1 MSACEIKVLYLGKN
15 RNQSLISKDVAE
27 EMAKTL
33 RGAPIVGYYKEE
45 VGDFRDHGD
54 LLPIDRDS
62 ISSACQT
69 KPYGFVSPDAKVWFQ
84 DFIETDEDGTEA
96 QRTYLMTTGYL
107 WTGQFEECK
116 SVITEGRP
124 QSMELD
130 GETLEGQWTK
140 LANEKVEFFIVN
152 DAIFSKLCILGKDVE
167 PCFEGAMV
175 TGQTTQF
182 SKNSNFG
189 ATLYTMMNE
198 LKEVLKGGQSKM
210 DTENLSPEFK
220 KKTDEEP
227 EKETPAKNNVEAND
241 DDKKKKCTKSDSQ
254 AKLEDDKDTSKD
266 NDKQED
272 SNKENKDDS
281 NKENKDDSNKENKDD
296 DKNKK
301 KDYALLETQFTA
313 LKEQMKALQEKNE
326 ELLAFKKQV
335 ETAKKDEM
343 IASFYMLSD
352 ADKEDVIKNKD
363 KYSLD
368 DIESK
373 LSVIC
378 VRKKVNFNLDDSTE
392 NDNKVENEN
401 DSIITYNLNDAAD
414 STTPEWIKALRRTAA
429 LD

>member
-1 MSACEIKVLYLGKN
+1 MSECEIKVLYLGKN

-54 LLPIDRDS
+54 LITIDGDS
-62 ISSACQT
+62 ISFACQT

-84 DFIETDEDGTEA
+84 DFIETDEDGTET

-220 KKTDEEP
+220 KKTDKEP

-272 SNKENKDDS
+272 SNEENKEDS
-281 NKENKDDSNKENKDD
+281 NKEDKDD

-313 LKEQMKALQEKNE
+313 LKEQMKALQEMNE

>member
-54 LLPIDRDS
+54 LITIDGDS
-62 ISSACQT
+62 ISFACQT

-227 EKETPAKNNVEAND
+227 EKETPAKNNVEVND
-241 DDKKKKCTKSDSQ
+241 DDKKKKCTKSESQ
-254 AKLEDDKDTSKD
+254 AELEDDKDTSKD
-266 NDKQED
+266 NDKQE
-272 SNKENKDDS
+272 DS

>member
-33 RGAPIVGYYKEE
+33 RGAPIVGYYKDE

-54 LLPIDRDS
+54 LITIDGDS
-62 ISSACQT
+62 ISFACQT

-84 DFIETDEDGTEA
+84 DFIETDEDGTET

-272 SNKENKDDS
+272 SNEENKEDS
-281 NKENKDDSNKENKDD
+281 NKEDKDD

-301 KDYALLETQFTA
+301 KDYALLETQFAA
-313 LKEQMKALQEKNE
+313 LKEQMKALQEMNE

>member
-33 RGAPIVGYYKEE
+33 RGAPIVGYYKDE

-54 LLPIDRDS
+54 LITIDGDS
-62 ISSACQT
+62 ISFACQT

-84 DFIETDEDGTEA
+84 DFIETDEDGTEV

-266 NDKQED
+266 DDKQED
-272 SNKENKDDS
+272 SNKENKEDS
-281 NKENKDDSNKENKDD
+281 NKEDKDD

-313 LKEQMKALQEKNE
+313 LKEQMKALQEMNE

>member
-33 RGAPIVGYYKEE
+33 RGAPIVGYYKDE

-54 LLPIDRDS
+54 LITIDGDS
-62 ISSACQT
+62 ISFACQT

-84 DFIETDEDGTEA
+84 DFIETDEDGAET

-116 SVITEGRP
+116 SVITEGRH

-272 SNKENKDDS
+272 SNKENKDD
-281 NKENKDDSNKENKDD
+281 

-414 STTPEWIKALRRTAA
+414 STTTERIKALRRTAA

>member
-54 LLPIDRDS
+54 LITIDGDS
-62 ISSACQT
+62 ISFACQT
-69 KPYGFVSPDAKVWFQ
+69 KPYGFVSPDSKVWFQ
-84 DFIETDEDGTEA
+84 DFVETDEDGTEV

-116 SVITEGRP
+116 SAITEGRP

-130 GETLEGQWTK
+130 NDTLQGQWTK

-167 PCFEGAMV
+167 PCFEGAMI

-220 KKTDEEP
+220 KQTDEEP
-227 EKETPAKNNVEAND
+227 EKETPAKDDAEAKD
-241 DDKKKKCTKSDSQ
+241 DDKKKKFTESNSQ
-254 AKLEDDKDTSKD
+254 AESEDDKDVSKD
-266 NDKQED
+266 DKKQED
-272 SNKENKDDS
+272 SNKENKD
-281 NKENKDDSNKENKDD
+281 KDD

-313 LKEQMKALQEKNE
+313 LKEQMAALQKANE
-326 ELLAFKKQV
+326 ELLAFKKQA

-343 IASFYMLSD
+343 IASFYMLSE

-401 DSIITYNLNDAAD
+401 SSITTYNLNDAAD

>member
-33 RGAPIVGYYKEE
+33 RGAPIVGYYKDE

-54 LLPIDRDS
+54 LITIDGDS
-62 ISSACQT
+62 ISFACQT

-84 DFIETDEDGTEA
+84 DFIETDEDGTEV

-210 DTENLSPEFK
+210 DTENLSPKFK

-272 SNKENKDDS
+272 SNKENK
-281 NKENKDDSNKENKDD
+281 EDSNKENKDD

-313 LKEQMKALQEKNE
+313 LKEQMKALQEMNE

-335 ETAKKDEM
+335 ETAEKDEM

>member
-1 MSACEIKVLYLGKN
+1 MSACEIKVLYLGQN

-33 RGAPIVGYYKEE
+33 RGAPIVGYYKDE

-54 LLPIDRDS
+54 LITIDGDS
-62 ISSACQT
+62 ISFACQT

-272 SNKENKDDS
+272 SNEENKEDS
-281 NKENKDDSNKENKDD
+281 NKEDKDDD

-378 VRKKVNFNLDDSTE
+378 VRKKVNFNLDD
-392 NDNKVENEN
+392 
-401 DSIITYNLNDAAD
+401 
-414 STTPEWIKALRRTAA
+414 
-429 LD
+429 

>member
-54 LLPIDRDS
+54 LITIDGDS
-62 ISSACQT
+62 ISFACQT

-84 DFIETDEDGTEA
+84 DFIETDEDGTET

-220 KKTDEEP
+220 KKTDKEP

-272 SNKENKDDS
+272 SNEENKEDS
-281 NKENKDDSNKENKDD
+281 NKEDKDD

-313 LKEQMKALQEKNE
+313 LKEQMKALQEMNE